1 MMLLLLCLNRSLSC
15 QTSSKALDMSRRT
28 ARVSRE
34 GNFSNAVSMLCVIE
48 ISWLI
53 VGSSGRKP
61 DRFGVSKLF
70 MHRYSYIYTWYQIS
84 TSRIFFHKLAK
95 I

>member
-1 MMLLLLCLNRSLSC
+1 M
-15 QTSSKALDMSRRT
+15 
-28 ARVSRE
+28 RVSCE
-34 GNFSNAVSMLCVIE
+34 GNFSNAVYMLCVIE

-61 DRFGVSKLF
+61 DWFGVSKLF
-70 MHRYSYIYTWYQIS
+70 MHRYSYIYIYTWYQIS

>member
-1 MMLLLLCLNRSLSC
+1 MLLLLCLKRSPSC

-34 GNFSNAVSMLCVIE
+34 GNFSNAVYMLCVIE

-61 DRFGVSKLF
+61 DWFGVSKLF
-70 MHRYSYIYTWYQIS
+70 THRYSYIYTWYQIS
-84 TSRIFFHKLAK
+84 TSRIFFHKLVK

>member
-1 MMLLLLCLNRSLSC
+1 
-15 QTSSKALDMSRRT
+15 MSRRT

-34 GNFSNAVSMLCVIE
+34 GNFSNAVYMLCVIE

-61 DRFGVSKLF
+61 DWFGVSYLRTDTHIYIHGIKYQLLEYF
-70 MHRYSYIYTWYQIS
+70 STNPQKSYAIPSDALSY
-84 TSRIFFHKLAK
+84 LAT
-95 I
+95 